1 MFPDEFSLKLEGE
14 IVQMLNL
21 LFGEAI
27 LVITTVI
34 GITST
39 VKLLYMFRVVSK
51 VKTRSRILIHS
62 QSCTA

>member
-51 VKTRSRILIHS
+51 VKT
-62 QSCTA
+62 